1 MPAVTAGPAQQIRS
15 IWRISAQERT
25 WPVIATTPV
34 RANVDLLAF
43 ELRVAQQC
51 GPDVGFQSARDR
63 GRVKRGLSASRL
75 ITALT
80 PFT

>member
-1 MPAVTAGPAQQIRS
+1 MARDRHNPC
-15 IWRISAQERT
+15 E
-25 WPVIATTPV
+25 V

-63 GRVKRGLSASRL
+63 GRVQRGLSASRL

-80 PFT
+80 LFT